1 MWHVTWTANACYTSD
16 LCVSSHDLCDMRAQ
30 CTTFWTPPLEVEFQL
45 KLQFPS
51 RVLCSVVAPWALYGV
66 AQIPISVHHTIFLI
80 SMALCLSRFASSGVI
95 I

>member
-1 MWHVTWTANACYTSD
+1 MWHVTWTANDCYTSD

-66 AQIPISVHHTIFLI
+66 AQIPFSVHHTIFL
-80 SMALCLSRFASSGVI
+80 MALCLSRFASSGVI